1 MKTILS
7 LLQQKYVSCFRFANK
22 VEGIME
28 NTHFNFNQD
37 NLQFGKKFI
46 FVICPGSCFAGSI
59 DAAY

>member
-1 MKTILS
+1 
-7 LLQQKYVSCFRFANK
+7 
-22 VEGIME
+22 ME